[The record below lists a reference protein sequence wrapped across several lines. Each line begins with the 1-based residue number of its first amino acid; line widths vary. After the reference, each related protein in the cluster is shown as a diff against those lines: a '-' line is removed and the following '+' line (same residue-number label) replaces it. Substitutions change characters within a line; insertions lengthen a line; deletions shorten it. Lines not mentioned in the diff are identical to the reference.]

1 MKILSINAGSSSL
14 KFTLFE
20 LPKTDAIASG
30 VFEKIGLEDSF
41 YTIKYNGE
49 KTRKEVYLKDHSIAV
64 DCLMKDLIDMH
75 IVSSLAE
82 IEGVGHRIVHGGSEF
97 TTPVILTDEVIERIS
112 KYNELGPL
120 HNPANLLGVK
130 AFMNALPG
138 VVNVGVFDTG
148 FHQTMDEEHF
158 LYPVPY
164 EWYTKY
170 GVRKYGFHGT
180 SHRFVYKQICEKLNN
195 EKLKVI
201 TCHIGNGASLCA
213 IDEGKVVDTSMGFTP
228 VAGVMMGTRCGDIDS
243 GILEYVCNKTGKTIS
258 EVTND
263 LNKKSGFLGISGISS
278 DARDVENAAMEGNKM
293 AILAENMYAQKIAN
307 YIIEL
312 YENNGRVD
320 QNLLISLF
328 DQEDDNQVNVLRN
341 KVIELLMEKHH
352 PPFSIQLMEDCKNAL
367 RNEQSKY
374 KSRIELESALKG
386 KDPKEQARL
395 LDEYLKAKN

>member
-307 YIIEL
+307 YIAVYNNMLNGADAIVFTAGVG
-312 YENNGRVD
+312 ENSARMRKMVIDRVKSLGVKLD
-320 QNLLISLF
+320 DNLNNVRGEYRKISSEDSSIDVFVLPTNEELLIAQDTL
-328 DQEDDNQVNVLRN
+328 
-341 KVIELLMEKHH
+341 
-352 PPFSIQLMEDCKNAL
+352 QLKCEMGD
-367 RNEQSKY
+367 
-374 KSRIELESALKG
+374 
-386 KDPKEQARL
+386 
-395 LDEYLKAKN
+395 

>member
-307 YIIEL
+307 YIAVYNNMLNGADAIVFTAGVG
-312 YENNGRVD
+312 ENSARMRKMVIDRVKSLGVKLD
-320 QNLLISLF
+320 DSLNNVRGEYRKISSEDSSIDVFVLPTNEELLIAQDTL
-328 DQEDDNQVNVLRN
+328 
-341 KVIELLMEKHH
+341 
-352 PPFSIQLMEDCKNAL
+352 QLKCEMGD
-367 RNEQSKY
+367 
-374 KSRIELESALKG
+374 
-386 KDPKEQARL
+386 
-395 LDEYLKAKN
+395 